1 VTGIKLPSGPKA
13 YKPADSGGVV
23 GNGARFCSFQDV
35 TLRMFKHALS
45 VAVEKADAHFL
56 REMKASE
63 AFRKSLTY
71 LNEGKS
77 RKGDGS
83 IFLKK

>member
-35 TLRMFKHALS
+35 TLRMFKHAPS
-45 VAVEKADAHFL
+45 AAVENAEVRFL
-56 REMKASE
+56 QAVKASE
-63 AFRKSLTY
+63 KPRKPLTY
-71 LNEGKS
+71 S
-77 RKGDGS
+77 
-83 IFLKK
+83 

>member
-35 TLRMFKHALS
+35 TLRVFKHAPS
-45 VAVEKADAHFL
+45 VAVEKADKQFPQKVKL
-56 REMKASE
+56 
-63 AFRKSLTY
+63 RKS
-71 LNEGKS
+71 
-77 RKGDGS
+77 
-83 IFLKK
+83 